1 MSQLYHTQGR
11 SFRTDGRGYH
21 SAVPRRQ
28 LPVQPT
34 ERIYAAA
41 TKQINKTRVA
51 SSAEVV
57 AASSSKPIKPSVS
70 PTGVSRPAW
79 QPDFLGKQFAAPRN
93 LMVSAGIVSTP
104 GDMAQ
109 LVGA

>member
-1 MSQLYHTQGR
+1 MSQLYHAQGR

-21 SAVPRRQ
+21 SAVPHRQ

-41 TKQINKTRVA
+41 TKQLKTRVA

-57 AASSSKPIKPSVS
+57 AASSSKTTKPAAN
-70 PTGVSRPAW
+70 PTGVVHPAW
-79 QPDFLGKQFAAPRN
+79 KPDFLGKQFT
-93 LMVSAGIVSTP
+93 VSRKLAVRAGIVATP